1 MQLPEHTMQSIHM
14 IDLRTQE
21 ILIEIELDKLFV
33 VKYVVND
40 WIQFNT
46 IMNAKNGPRETHR

>member
-1 MQLPEHTMQSIHM
+1 MQSIHM

>member
-1 MQLPEHTMQSIHM
+1 MQSIHM

-40 WIQFNT
+40 
-46 IMNAKNGPRETHR
+46 

>member
-1 MQLPEHTMQSIHM
+1 M

-46 IMNAKNGPRETHR
+46 IMNAKTDPVKHTDDHE